1 MNQGK
6 TNYCFQI
13 NCDPRMVSDIVTE
26 WLRANDFTFV
36 NKYGEN
42 MYYAKDAIYG
52 NRGFQCTMTNG
63 VVNIYAW
70 TIGLGDKFYMLD
82 SGAINNMCGDYYKG
96 ILSSLID
103 KINALNCGNTG
114 GYYNRNAPY
123 QQPVQTVTQLANDL
137 KQETTT
143 RAEKLCKVGFW
154 LSLAGLL
161 LSFLGITY
169 GVIIYILVFSF
180 ATQGLKTG
188 KRKMAIASIVLTC
201 ISILIT
207 ILGLILS
214 SL

>member
-52 NRGFQCTMTNG
+52 NKGFQCTMTNG

-82 SGAINNMCGDYYKG
+82 SGAINNMCGDYYKS
-96 ILSSLID
+96 ILSNLFD
-103 KINALNCGNTG
+103 RLNALNYGNSG
-114 GYYNRNAPY
+114 AYYNRNAT
-123 QQPVQTVTQLANDL
+123 QQPTGYTVSQAANDL
-137 KQETTT
+137 NQEVSTK
-143 RAEKLCKVGFW
+143 AEKTCVAGFW
-154 LSLAGLL
+154 ISIAGLL
-161 LSFLGITY
+161 LSFFGVTF

-180 ATQGLKTG
+180 AIQGLKTR
-188 KRKMAIASIVLTC
+188 KRKLAITSIVLAS

-207 ILGLILS
+207 ILGLIS
-214 SL
+214 SVL